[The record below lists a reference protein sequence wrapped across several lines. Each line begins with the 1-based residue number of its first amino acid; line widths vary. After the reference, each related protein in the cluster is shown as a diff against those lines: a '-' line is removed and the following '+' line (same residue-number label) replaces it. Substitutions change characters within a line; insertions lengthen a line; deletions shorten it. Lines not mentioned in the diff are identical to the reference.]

1 MKFNERYERY
11 MPFLFYYAF
20 TAKYDK
26 IRFITDK
33 IKEYYFG
40 NNNIGFMTAFQL
52 RDVSKGLSYLNCC
65 HQILLPLLLKILLR

>member
-26 IRFITDK
+26 IRYITDK

-52 RDVSKGLSYLNCC
+52 RDVSKNLKYL
-65 HQILLPLLLKILLR
+65 IDSKFI